1 MWNSASFQDGITNG
15 AAWYMIRGGME
26 DWNYRYASCND
37 VIVELSNIKRPPAS
51 QLPTFWSDNRQ
62 SMLSYAEAVHIGV
75 RGMVTD
81 RAAGEPLWAQI
92 KAAGNKHA
100 VFTDS
105 DIGDYHRMLL
115 PGVYDLTFNA
125 PGYVSRTLT
134 NIAVTDGPAVR
145 IDVELLLDADLDGS
159 GKINLAD
166 LAMFAAQWNRSVC
179 PWCTGDY
186 TGDGY
191 VDTNDL
197 RRFLPYWLA
206 NTAKAVR

>member
-26 DWNYRYASCND
+26 VWNYRYASCND
-37 VIVELSNIKRPPAS
+37 VIVELSNNKRPPAS

-115 PGVYDLTFNA
+115 PGV
-125 PGYVSRTLT
+125 
-134 NIAVTDGPAVR
+134 
-145 IDVELLLDADLDGS
+145 
-159 GKINLAD
+159 
-166 LAMFAAQWNRSVC
+166 
-179 PWCTGDY
+179 
-186 TGDGY
+186 
-191 VDTNDL
+191 
-197 RRFLPYWLA
+197 
-206 NTAKAVR
+206 